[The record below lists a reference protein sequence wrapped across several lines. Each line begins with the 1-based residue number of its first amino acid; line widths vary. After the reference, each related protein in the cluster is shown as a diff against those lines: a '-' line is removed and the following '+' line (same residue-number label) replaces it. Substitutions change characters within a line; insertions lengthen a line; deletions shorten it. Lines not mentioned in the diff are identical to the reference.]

1 MVPFHYPQK
10 IKIMAFIDIFNY
22 KKYFRNVGDSN
33 VARIA
38 HVNSLANRVTAPST
52 VTQLTDNNTTVNID
66 AYSGVI
72 TMQASLSGAINYKF
86 TVVNAAVT
94 ADSVILATVQ
104 YFAAT
109 DSVDIVRFGTSAIAD
124 GSFAIN
130 IMAQTVTAGPIKIHF
145 LVIN

>member
-1 MVPFHYPQK
+1 
-10 IKIMAFIDIFNY
+10 MAFIDIFNY

>member
-1 MVPFHYPQK
+1 
-10 IKIMAFIDIFNY
+10 MAFIDIFNY

-52 VTQLTDNNTTVNID
+52 VTQLTDNNTTVTID

-72 TMQASLSGAINYKF
+72 TMQALLSGAINYKF

-104 YFAAT
+104 YFAAA
-109 DSVDIVRFGTSAIAD
+109 DAVDIVRFGTSVIGD

-130 IMAQTVTAGPIKIHF
+130 IMAQTGTAGPVKIHF